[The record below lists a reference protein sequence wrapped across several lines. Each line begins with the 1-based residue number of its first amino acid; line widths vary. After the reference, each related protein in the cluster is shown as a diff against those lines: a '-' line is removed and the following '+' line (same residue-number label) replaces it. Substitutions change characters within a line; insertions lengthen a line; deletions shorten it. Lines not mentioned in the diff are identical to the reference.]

1 MSNLIQTKERL
12 NSTKSTQKVIKA
24 MELVASSK
32 IKKAKEKAL
41 ENETYFSDVTKIMKT
56 IFSFEDMIQ
65 YLALDKCEDK
75 TLIIGI
81 TSDMGLCG
89 AYNNNV
95 IKEVNNLIKDNP
107 NNYTVMLGNKGINK
121 LNYENITMKDTIGDI
136 SKIKDFD
143 LAKQASDIIK
153 TMYLEQKVNKVLI
166 VYTKFV
172 NPIVQEVEVLD
183 LFGLESVKKEENQ
196 MNVELIV
203 DGDRQKIFK
212 NMLMQYI
219 NSVMYHAILNAVASE
234 YAARRNSME
243 AANNNSL
250 EIIDQLNLEMN
261 RIRQSMITQEIAEII
276 GGAQALNE
284 E

>member
-41 ENETYFSDVTKIMKT
+41 NNKDYFEQVTGIMQS
-56 IFSFEDMIQ
+56 IYSFEDMFS
-65 YLALDKCEDK
+65 YMNLDECEDN

-95 IKEVNNLIKDNP
+95 IKKVTQLIAENDNP
-107 NNYTVMLGNKGINK
+107 LVVMAGNKGVNK
-121 LNYENITMKDTIGDI
+121 FNFEGISMHKAISDI
-136 SKIKDFD
+136 SRIEDFSLAKD
-143 LAKQASDIIK
+143 LAEEIINLYSSK
-153 TMYLEQKVNKVLI
+153 RVNKVLV

-172 NPIVQEVEVLD
+172 NPIVQQVKVID
-183 LFGLESVKKEENQ
+183 LFSLEQIEKDSLYNHDLE
-196 MNVELIV
+196 V
-203 DGDRQKIFK
+203 DGDKKQIF
-212 NMLMQYI
+212 NSLFIQYI
-219 NSVMYHAILNAVASE
+219 YSVSYYAILNSIASE
-234 YAARRNSME
+234 YASRRNSMD

-250 EIIDQLNLEMN
+250 ELIEHLNLEMN
-261 RIRQSMITQEIAEII
+261 RIRQAMITQEIAEII
-276 GGAQALNE
+276 GGAEALNKE
-284 E
+284 

>member
-41 ENETYFSDVTKIMKT
+41 NNKDYFEQVTGIMQS
-56 IFSFEDMIQ
+56 IYSFEDM
-65 YLALDKCEDK
+65 YSYMNLDECEDN

-95 IKEVNNLIKDNP
+95 IKKVTQLIADNDNP
-107 NNYTVMLGNKGINK
+107 LVVMAGNKGVNK
-121 LNYENITMKDTIGDI
+121 FNFEGISMYKAIGDI
-136 SKIKDFD
+136 SRIEDFSLAKD
-143 LAKQASDIIK
+143 LAEEIINLYRSK
-153 TMYLEQKVNKVLI
+153 RVNKVLV

-172 NPIVQEVEVLD
+172 NPIVQQVKVID
-183 LFGLESVKKEENQ
+183 LFSLEQIQKDSLYNYDLE
-196 MNVELIV
+196 V
-203 DGDRQKIFK
+203 DGDKKQIF
-212 NMLMQYI
+212 NSLFIQYI
-219 NSVMYHAILNAVASE
+219 YSVSYYAVLNSIASE
-234 YAARRNSME
+234 YASRRNSMD

-250 EIIDQLNLEMN
+250 ELIERLNLEMN
-261 RIRQSMITQEIAEII
+261 RIRQAMITQEIAEII
-276 GGAQALNE
+276 GGAEALNKE
-284 E
+284 

>member
-41 ENETYFSDVTKIMKT
+41 NNKDYFEQVTGIMQS
-56 IFSFEDMIQ
+56 IYSFEDMFS
-65 YLALDKCEDK
+65 YMNLDECEDN

-95 IKEVNNLIKDNP
+95 IKKVTQLIAEKDNP
-107 NNYTVMLGNKGINK
+107 FVVMAGNKGVNK
-121 LNYENITMKDTIGDI
+121 FNFEGISMHKAISDI
-136 SKIKDFD
+136 SRIEDFSLAKD
-143 LAKQASDIIK
+143 LAEEIINLYSSK
-153 TMYLEQKVNKVLI
+153 RVNKVLV

-172 NPIVQEVEVLD
+172 NPIVQQVEVID
-183 LFGLESVKKEENQ
+183 LFSLEQIEKDSLYNHDLE
-196 MNVELIV
+196 V
-203 DGDRQKIFK
+203 DGDKKQIFDS
-212 NMLMQYI
+212 LFIQYI
-219 NSVMYHAILNAVASE
+219 YSVSYYAVLNSIASE
-234 YAARRNSME
+234 YASRRNSMD

-250 EIIDQLNLEMN
+250 ELIEHLNLEMN
-261 RIRQSMITQEIAEII
+261 RIRQAMITQEIAEII
-276 GGAQALNE
+276 GGAEALNKE
-284 E
+284 

>member
-41 ENETYFSDVTKIMKT
+41 NNKDYFEQVTGIMQS
-56 IFSFEDMIQ
+56 IYSFEDMFS
-65 YLALDKCEDK
+65 YMNLDECEDN

-95 IKEVNNLIKDNP
+95 IKKVTQLIAENDNP
-107 NNYTVMLGNKGINK
+107 FVVMVGNKGVNK
-121 LNYENITMKDTIGDI
+121 FNFEGISMHKAISDI
-136 SKIKDFD
+136 SRIEDFSLAKD
-143 LAKQASDIIK
+143 LAEEIINLYSSK
-153 TMYLEQKVNKVLI
+153 RVNKVLV

-172 NPIVQEVEVLD
+172 NPIVQQVEVID
-183 LFGLESVKKEENQ
+183 LFSLEQIEKDSLYNYDLE
-196 MNVELIV
+196 V
-203 DGDRQKIFK
+203 DGDKKQIFDS
-212 NMLMQYI
+212 LFIQYI
-219 NSVMYHAILNAVASE
+219 YSVSYYAVLNSIASE
-234 YAARRNSME
+234 YASRRNSMD

-250 EIIDQLNLEMN
+250 ELIEHLNLEMN
-261 RIRQSMITQEIAEII
+261 RIRQAMITQEIAEII
-276 GGAQALNE
+276 GGAEALNKE
-284 E
+284 

>member
-41 ENETYFSDVTKIMKT
+41 NNKDYFEQVTGIMQS
-56 IFSFEDMIQ
+56 IYSFEDMFS
-65 YLALDKCEDK
+65 YMNLDECEDN

-95 IKEVNNLIKDNP
+95 IKKVTQLIAENDNP
-107 NNYTVMLGNKGINK
+107 LVVMAGNKGVNK
-121 LNYENITMKDTIGDI
+121 FNFEGISMHKAISDI
-136 SKIKDFD
+136 SRIEDFSLAKD
-143 LAKQASDIIK
+143 LAEEIINLYSSK
-153 TMYLEQKVNKVLI
+153 RVNKVLV

-172 NPIVQEVEVLD
+172 NPIVQQVEVID
-183 LFGLESVKKEENQ
+183 LFSLEQIEKDSLYNYDLE
-196 MNVELIV
+196 V
-203 DGDRQKIFK
+203 DGDKKQIF
-212 NMLMQYI
+212 NSLFIQYI
-219 NSVMYHAILNAVASE
+219 YSVSYYAVLNSIASE
-234 YAARRNSME
+234 YASRRNSMD

-250 EIIDQLNLEMN
+250 ELIEHLNLEMN
-261 RIRQSMITQEIAEII
+261 RIRQAMITQEIAEII
-276 GGAQALNE
+276 GGAEALNKE
-284 E
+284 

>member
-41 ENETYFSDVTKIMKT
+41 NNKDYFEQVTGIMQS
-56 IFSFEDMIQ
+56 IYSFDDMFSYMN
-65 YLALDKCEDK
+65 LDECEDN

-95 IKEVNNLIKDNP
+95 IKKVTQLIAENDNP
-107 NNYTVMLGNKGINK
+107 LVVMAGNKGVNK
-121 LNYENITMKDTIGDI
+121 FNFEGISMHKAIGDI
-136 SKIKDFD
+136 SRIEDFSLAKD
-143 LAKQASDIIK
+143 LAEEIINLYSSK
-153 TMYLEQKVNKVLI
+153 RVNKVLV

-172 NPIVQEVEVLD
+172 NPIVQQVKVID
-183 LFGLESVKKEENQ
+183 LFSLEQIEKDSLYNYDLE
-196 MNVELIV
+196 V
-203 DGDRQKIFK
+203 DGDKKQIF
-212 NMLMQYI
+212 NSLFIQYI
-219 NSVMYHAILNAVASE
+219 YSVSYYAVLNSIASE
-234 YAARRNSME
+234 YASRRNSMD

-250 EIIDQLNLEMN
+250 ELIEHLNLEMN
-261 RIRQSMITQEIAEII
+261 RIRQAMITQEIAEII
-276 GGAQALNE
+276 GGAEALNKE
-284 E
+284 

>member
-41 ENETYFSDVTKIMKT
+41 NNKDYFEQVTGIMQS
-56 IFSFEDMIQ
+56 IYSFEDMFS
-65 YLALDKCEDK
+65 YMNLDECEDN

-95 IKEVNNLIKDNP
+95 IKKVTQLIAENDNP
-107 NNYTVMLGNKGINK
+107 FVVMAGNKGVNK
-121 LNYENITMKDTIGDI
+121 FNFEGISMHKAISDI
-136 SKIKDFD
+136 SRIEDFNLAKD
-143 LAKQASDIIK
+143 LADEIINLYSSK
-153 TMYLEQKVNKVLI
+153 RVNKVLV

-172 NPIVQEVEVLD
+172 NPIVQQVEVID
-183 LFGLESVKKEENQ
+183 LFSLEQIEKDSLYNYDLE
-196 MNVELIV
+196 V
-203 DGDRQKIFK
+203 DGDKKQIF
-212 NMLMQYI
+212 NSLFIQYI
-219 NSVMYHAILNAVASE
+219 YSVSYYAVLNSIASE
-234 YAARRNSME
+234 YASRRNSMD

-250 EIIDQLNLEMN
+250 ELIEHLNLEMN
-261 RIRQSMITQEIAEII
+261 RIRQAMITQEIAEII
-276 GGAQALNE
+276 GGAEALNKE
-284 E
+284 

>member
-41 ENETYFSDVTKIMKT
+41 NNKDYFEQVTGIMQS
-56 IFSFEDMIQ
+56 IYSFEDMFS
-65 YLALDKCEDK
+65 YMNLDECEDN

-95 IKEVNNLIKDNP
+95 IKKVTQLIAENDNP
-107 NNYTVMLGNKGINK
+107 LVVMAGNKGVNK
-121 LNYENITMKDTIGDI
+121 FNFEGISMHKAIGDI
-136 SKIKDFD
+136 SRIEDFSLAKD
-143 LAKQASDIIK
+143 LAEEIINLYSSK
-153 TMYLEQKVNKVLI
+153 RVNKVLV

-172 NPIVQEVEVLD
+172 NPIVQQVKVID
-183 LFGLESVKKEENQ
+183 LFSLEQIEKDSLYNYDLE
-196 MNVELIV
+196 V
-203 DGDRQKIFK
+203 DGDKKQIF
-212 NMLMQYI
+212 NSLFIQYI
-219 NSVMYHAILNAVASE
+219 YSVSYYAVLNSIASE
-234 YAARRNSME
+234 YASRRNSMD

-250 EIIDQLNLEMN
+250 ELIEHLNLEMN
-261 RIRQSMITQEIAEII
+261 RIRQAMITQEIAEII
-276 GGAQALNE
+276 GGAEALNKE
-284 E
+284 

>member
-41 ENETYFSDVTKIMKT
+41 NNKDYFEQVTGIMQS
-56 IFSFEDMIQ
+56 IYSFEDMFS
-65 YLALDKCEDK
+65 YMNLDECEDN

-95 IKEVNNLIKDNP
+95 IKKVTQLIAENDNP
-107 NNYTVMLGNKGINK
+107 FVVMAGNKGVNK
-121 LNYENITMKDTIGDI
+121 FNFEGISMHKVISDI
-136 SKIKDFD
+136 SRIEDFSLAKD
-143 LAKQASDIIK
+143 LAEEIINLYSSK
-153 TMYLEQKVNKVLI
+153 RVNKVLV

-172 NPIVQEVEVLD
+172 NPIVQQVEVID
-183 LFGLESVKKEENQ
+183 LFSLEQIEKDSLYNHDLE
-196 MNVELIV
+196 V
-203 DGDRQKIFK
+203 DGDKKQIFDS
-212 NMLMQYI
+212 LFIQYI
-219 NSVMYHAILNAVASE
+219 YSVSYYAVLNSIASE
-234 YAARRNSME
+234 YASRRNSMD

-250 EIIDQLNLEMN
+250 ELIEHLNLEMN
-261 RIRQSMITQEIAEII
+261 RIRQAMITQEIAEII
-276 GGAQALNE
+276 GGAEALNKE
-284 E
+284 

>member
-41 ENETYFSDVTKIMKT
+41 NNKDYFEQVTGIMQS
-56 IFSFEDMIQ
+56 IYSFEDMFS
-65 YLALDKCEDK
+65 YMNLDECEDN

-95 IKEVNNLIKDNP
+95 IKKVTQLIAENDNP
-107 NNYTVMLGNKGINK
+107 FVVMAGNKGVNKSNFEGISMHKAIN
-121 LNYENITMKDTIGDI
+121 DI
-136 SKIKDFD
+136 SRIEDFSLAKD
-143 LAKQASDIIK
+143 LAEEIINLYSSK
-153 TMYLEQKVNKVLI
+153 RVNKVLV

-172 NPIVQEVEVLD
+172 NPIVQQVEVID
-183 LFGLESVKKEENQ
+183 LFSLEQIEKDSLYNYDLE
-196 MNVELIV
+196 V
-203 DGDRQKIFK
+203 DGDKKQIF
-212 NMLMQYI
+212 NSLFIQYI
-219 NSVMYHAILNAVASE
+219 YSVSYYAVLNSIASE
-234 YAARRNSME
+234 YASRRNSMD

-250 EIIDQLNLEMN
+250 ELIEHLNLEMN
-261 RIRQSMITQEIAEII
+261 RIRQAMITQEIAEII
-276 GGAQALNE
+276 GGAEALNKE
-284 E
+284 

>member
-41 ENETYFSDVTKIMKT
+41 NNKDYFEQVTGIMQS
-56 IFSFEDMIQ
+56 IYSFEDMFS
-65 YLALDKCEDK
+65 YMNLDECEDN

-95 IKEVNNLIKDNP
+95 IKKVTQLIAENDNP
-107 NNYTVMLGNKGINK
+107 FVVMAGNKGVNK
-121 LNYENITMKDTIGDI
+121 FNFEGISMHKAISDI
-136 SKIKDFD
+136 SRIEDFSLAKD
-143 LAKQASDIIK
+143 LAEEIINLYSSK
-153 TMYLEQKVNKVLI
+153 RVNKVLV

-172 NPIVQEVEVLD
+172 NPIVQQVEVID
-183 LFGLESVKKEENQ
+183 LFSLEQIEKDSLYNHDLE
-196 MNVELIV
+196 V
-203 DGDRQKIFK
+203 DGDKKQIFDS
-212 NMLMQYI
+212 LFIQYI
-219 NSVMYHAILNAVASE
+219 YSVSYYAVLNAVASE
-234 YAARRNSME
+234 YASRRNSMD

-250 EIIDQLNLEMN
+250 ELIEHLNLEMN
-261 RIRQSMITQEIAEII
+261 RIRQAMITQEIAEII
-276 GGAQALNE
+276 GGAEALNKE
-284 E
+284 

>member
-41 ENETYFSDVTKIMKT
+41 NNKDYFEQVTGIMQS
-56 IFSFEDMIQ
+56 IYSFEDMFS
-65 YLALDKCEDK
+65 YMNLDACEDN

-95 IKEVNNLIKDNP
+95 IKKVTQLIAENDNP
-107 NNYTVMLGNKGINK
+107 FVVMAGNKGVNK
-121 LNYENITMKDTIGDI
+121 FNFEGISMHNAISDI
-136 SKIKDFD
+136 SRIEDFSLAKD
-143 LAKQASDIIK
+143 LAEEIINLYSSK
-153 TMYLEQKVNKVLI
+153 RVNKVLV

-172 NPIVQEVEVLD
+172 NPIVQQVEVID
-183 LFGLESVKKEENQ
+183 LFSLEQIEKDSLYNYDLE
-196 MNVELIV
+196 V
-203 DGDRQKIFK
+203 DGDKKQIFDS
-212 NMLMQYI
+212 LFIQYI
-219 NSVMYHAILNAVASE
+219 YSVSYYAVLNSIASE
-234 YAARRNSME
+234 YASRRNSMD

-250 EIIDQLNLEMN
+250 ELIEHLNLEMN
-261 RIRQSMITQEIAEII
+261 RIRQAMITQEIAEII
-276 GGAQALNE
+276 GGAEALNKE
-284 E
+284 

>member
-41 ENETYFSDVTKIMKT
+41 NNKDYFEQVTGIMQS
-56 IFSFEDMIQ
+56 IYSFEDMFS
-65 YLALDKCEDK
+65 YMNLDECEDN

-95 IKEVNNLIKDNP
+95 IKKVTQLIAENDNP
-107 NNYTVMLGNKGINK
+107 FVVMAGNKGVNK
-121 LNYENITMKDTIGDI
+121 FNFEGISMHKAISDI
-136 SKIKDFD
+136 SRIEDFSLAKD
-143 LAKQASDIIK
+143 LAEEIINLYSSK
-153 TMYLEQKVNKVLI
+153 RVNKVLV

-172 NPIVQEVEVLD
+172 NPIVQQVEVID
-183 LFGLESVKKEENQ
+183 LFSLDQIEKDSLYNHDLE
-196 MNVELIV
+196 V
-203 DGDRQKIFK
+203 DGDKKQIF
-212 NMLMQYI
+212 NSLFIQYI
-219 NSVMYHAILNAVASE
+219 YSVSYYGVLNSIASE
-234 YAARRNSME
+234 YASRRNSMD

-250 EIIDQLNLEMN
+250 ELIEHLNLEMN
-261 RIRQSMITQEIAEII
+261 RIRQAMITQEIAEII
-276 GGAQALNE
+276 GGAEALNKE
-284 E
+284 

>member
-41 ENETYFSDVTKIMKT
+41 NNKDYFEQVTGIMQS
-56 IFSFEDMIQ
+56 IYSFEDMFS
-65 YLALDKCEDK
+65 YMNLDECEDN

-95 IKEVNNLIKDNP
+95 IKKVTQLIAKNDNP
-107 NNYTVMLGNKGINK
+107 FVVMAGNKGVNK
-121 LNYENITMKDTIGDI
+121 FNFEGISMHKAISDI
-136 SKIKDFD
+136 SRIEDFSLAKD
-143 LAKQASDIIK
+143 LAEEIINLYSSK
-153 TMYLEQKVNKVLI
+153 RVNKVLV

-172 NPIVQEVEVLD
+172 NPIVQQVEVID
-183 LFGLESVKKEENQ
+183 LFSLEQIEKDSLYNYDLE
-196 MNVELIV
+196 V
-203 DGDRQKIFK
+203 DGDKKQIFDS
-212 NMLMQYI
+212 LFIQYI
-219 NSVMYHAILNAVASE
+219 YSVSYYAVLNSIASE
-234 YAARRNSME
+234 YASRRNSMD

-250 EIIDQLNLEMN
+250 ELIEHLNLEMN
-261 RIRQSMITQEIAEII
+261 RIRQAMITQEIAEII
-276 GGAQALNE
+276 GGAEALNKE
-284 E
+284 

>member
-41 ENETYFSDVTKIMKT
+41 NNKDYFEQVTGIMQS
-56 IFSFEDMIQ
+56 IYSFEDMFS
-65 YLALDKCEDK
+65 YMNLDECEDN

-95 IKEVNNLIKDNP
+95 IKKVTQLIAENDNP
-107 NNYTVMLGNKGINK
+107 FVVMAGNKGVNK
-121 LNYENITMKDTIGDI
+121 FNFEGISMHKAISDI
-136 SKIKDFD
+136 SRIEDFSLAKD
-143 LAKQASDIIK
+143 LAEEIINLYSSK
-153 TMYLEQKVNKVLI
+153 RVNKVLV

-172 NPIVQEVEVLD
+172 NPIVQQVEVID
-183 LFGLESVKKEENQ
+183 LFSLEQIEKDSLYNHDLE
-196 MNVELIV
+196 V
-203 DGDRQKIFK
+203 DGDKKQIFDS
-212 NMLMQYI
+212 LFIQYI
-219 NSVMYHAILNAVASE
+219 YSVSYYAVLNSIASE
-234 YAARRNSME
+234 YASRRNSMD

-250 EIIDQLNLEMN
+250 ELIEHLNLEMN
-261 RIRQSMITQEIAEII
+261 RIRQAMITQEIAEII
-276 GGAQALNE
+276 GGAEALNKE
-284 E
+284 

>member
-41 ENETYFSDVTKIMKT
+41 NNKDYFEQVTGIMQS
-56 IFSFEDMIQ
+56 IYSFEDMFS
-65 YLALDKCEDK
+65 YMNLDECEDN

-95 IKEVNNLIKDNP
+95 IKKVTQLIAENDNP
-107 NNYTVMLGNKGINK
+107 LVVMAGNKGVNK
-121 LNYENITMKDTIGDI
+121 FNFEGISMHKAISDI
-136 SKIKDFD
+136 SRIEDFSLAKD
-143 LAKQASDIIK
+143 LAEEIINLYSSK
-153 TMYLEQKVNKVLI
+153 RVNKVLV

-172 NPIVQEVEVLD
+172 NPIVQQVKVID
-183 LFGLESVKKEENQ
+183 LFSLEQIEKDSLYNYDLE
-196 MNVELIV
+196 V
-203 DGDRQKIFK
+203 DGDKKQIF
-212 NMLMQYI
+212 NSLFIQYI
-219 NSVMYHAILNAVASE
+219 YSVSYYAVLNSIASE
-234 YAARRNSME
+234 YASRRNSMD

-250 EIIDQLNLEMN
+250 ELIEHLNLEMN
-261 RIRQSMITQEIAEII
+261 RIRQAMITQEIAEII
-276 GGAQALNE
+276 GGAEALNKE
-284 E
+284 

>member
-41 ENETYFSDVTKIMKT
+41 NNKDYFEQVTGIMQS
-56 IFSFEDMIQ
+56 IYSFEDMFS
-65 YLALDKCEDK
+65 YMNLDECEDN

-95 IKEVNNLIKDNP
+95 IKKVTQLIAENDNP
-107 NNYTVMLGNKGINK
+107 FVVMAGNKGVNK
-121 LNYENITMKDTIGDI
+121 FNFEGISMHKAISDI
-136 SKIKDFD
+136 SRIEDFSLAKD
-143 LAKQASDIIK
+143 LAEEIINLYSSK
-153 TMYLEQKVNKVLI
+153 RVNKVLV

-172 NPIVQEVEVLD
+172 NPIVQQVEVID
-183 LFGLESVKKEENQ
+183 LFSLEQIEKDSLYNHDLE
-196 MNVELIV
+196 V
-203 DGDRQKIFK
+203 DGDKKQIF
-212 NMLMQYI
+212 NSLFIQYI
-219 NSVMYHAILNAVASE
+219 YSVSYYAVLNAVASE
-234 YAARRNSME
+234 YASRRNSMD

-250 EIIDQLNLEMN
+250 ELIEHLNLEMN
-261 RIRQSMITQEIAEII
+261 RIRQAMITQEIAEII
-276 GGAQALNE
+276 GGAEALNKE
-284 E
+284 

>member
-41 ENETYFSDVTKIMKT
+41 NNKDYFQQVTGIMQS
-56 IFSFEDMIQ
+56 IYSFEDMFS
-65 YLALDKCEDK
+65 YMNLDECEDS

-95 IKEVNNLIKDNP
+95 IKKVTQLIAENDNP
-107 NNYTVMLGNKGINK
+107 FVVMAGNKGVNK
-121 LNYENITMKDTIGDI
+121 FNFEGI
-136 SKIKDFD
+136 SMHKAISEISRIEDFSLAKD
-143 LAKQASDIIK
+143 LAEEIINLYSSK
-153 TMYLEQKVNKVLI
+153 RVNKVLV

-172 NPIVQEVEVLD
+172 NPIVQQVEVID
-183 LFGLESVKKEENQ
+183 LFSLEQIEKDSLYNHDLE
-196 MNVELIV
+196 V
-203 DGDRQKIFK
+203 DGDKKQIF
-212 NMLMQYI
+212 NSLFIQYI
-219 NSVMYHAILNAVASE
+219 YSVSYYAVLNSIASE
-234 YAARRNSME
+234 YASRRNSMD

-250 EIIDQLNLEMN
+250 ELIEHLNLEMN
-261 RIRQSMITQEIAEII
+261 RIRQAMITQEIAEII
-276 GGAQALNE
+276 GGAEALNKE
-284 E
+284 

>member
-41 ENETYFSDVTKIMKT
+41 NNKDYFEQVTGIMQS
-56 IFSFEDMIQ
+56 IYSFDDMFSYMN
-65 YLALDKCEDK
+65 LDECEDN

-95 IKEVNNLIKDNP
+95 IKKVIQLIAENDNP
-107 NNYTVMLGNKGINK
+107 FVVMAGNKGVNK
-121 LNYENITMKDTIGDI
+121 FNFEGIRMHKAISDI
-136 SKIKDFD
+136 SRIEDFSLAKD
-143 LAKQASDIIK
+143 LAEEIINLYSSK
-153 TMYLEQKVNKVLI
+153 RVNKVLV

-172 NPIVQEVEVLD
+172 NPIVQQVEVID
-183 LFGLESVKKEENQ
+183 LFSLEQIEKDSLYNYDLE
-196 MNVELIV
+196 V
-203 DGDRQKIFK
+203 DGDKKQIF
-212 NMLMQYI
+212 NSLFIQYI
-219 NSVMYHAILNAVASE
+219 YSVSYYAVLNSIASE
-234 YAARRNSME
+234 YASRRNSMD

-250 EIIDQLNLEMN
+250 ELIEHLNLEMN
-261 RIRQSMITQEIAEII
+261 RIRQAMITQEIAEII
-276 GGAQALNE
+276 GGAEALNKE
-284 E
+284 

>member
-41 ENETYFSDVTKIMKT
+41 NNKDYFEQITGIMQS
-56 IFSFEDMIQ
+56 IYSFEDMFS
-65 YLALDKCEDK
+65 YMNLDECEDN

-95 IKEVNNLIKDNP
+95 IKKVTQLIAENDNP
-107 NNYTVMLGNKGINK
+107 LVVMAGNKGVNK
-121 LNYENITMKDTIGDI
+121 FNFEGISMHKAISDI
-136 SKIKDFD
+136 SRIEDFSLAKD
-143 LAKQASDIIK
+143 LAEEIINLYSSK
-153 TMYLEQKVNKVLI
+153 RVNKVLV

-172 NPIVQEVEVLD
+172 NPIVQQVKVID
-183 LFGLESVKKEENQ
+183 LFSLEQIEKDSLYNYDLE
-196 MNVELIV
+196 V
-203 DGDRQKIFK
+203 DGDKKQIF
-212 NMLMQYI
+212 NSLFIQYI
-219 NSVMYHAILNAVASE
+219 YSVSYYAVLNSIASE
-234 YAARRNSME
+234 YASRRNSMD

-250 EIIDQLNLEMN
+250 ELIEHLNLEMN
-261 RIRQSMITQEIAEII
+261 RIRQAMITQEIAEII
-276 GGAQALNE
+276 GGAEALNKE
-284 E
+284 

>member
-41 ENETYFSDVTKIMKT
+41 NNKDYFEQVTGIMQS
-56 IFSFEDMIQ
+56 IYSFEDMFS
-65 YLALDKCEDK
+65 YMNLDECEDN

-95 IKEVNNLIKDNP
+95 IKKVTQLIAENDNP
-107 NNYTVMLGNKGINK
+107 FVVMAGNKGVNK
-121 LNYENITMKDTIGDI
+121 FNFEGISMHKAISDI
-136 SKIKDFD
+136 SRIEDFSLAKD
-143 LAKQASDIIK
+143 LAEEIINLYSSK
-153 TMYLEQKVNKVLI
+153 RVNKVLV

-172 NPIVQEVEVLD
+172 NPIVQQVEVINLFSLEQIEKDSLYNYD
-183 LFGLESVKKEENQ
+183 LE
-196 MNVELIV
+196 V
-203 DGDRQKIFK
+203 DGDKKQIFDS
-212 NMLMQYI
+212 LFIQYI
-219 NSVMYHAILNAVASE
+219 YSVSYYAVLNSIASE
-234 YAARRNSME
+234 YASRRNSMD

-250 EIIDQLNLEMN
+250 ELIEHLNLEMN
-261 RIRQSMITQEIAEII
+261 RIRQAMITQEIAEII
-276 GGAQALNE
+276 GGAEALNKE
-284 E
+284 

>member
-41 ENETYFSDVTKIMKT
+41 NNKDYFEQVTGIMQS
-56 IFSFEDMIQ
+56 IYSFEDMFS
-65 YLALDKCEDK
+65 YMNLDECEDN

-95 IKEVNNLIKDNP
+95 IKKVTQLIAENDNP
-107 NNYTVMLGNKGINK
+107 FVVMAGNKGVNK
-121 LNYENITMKDTIGDI
+121 FNFEDI
-136 SKIKDFD
+136 SMHKAISDISRIEDFSLAKD
-143 LAKQASDIIK
+143 LADEIINLYSSK
-153 TMYLEQKVNKVLI
+153 RVNKVLV

-172 NPIVQEVEVLD
+172 NPIVQQVEVID
-183 LFGLESVKKEENQ
+183 LFSLEQIEKDSLYNYDLE
-196 MNVELIV
+196 V
-203 DGDRQKIFK
+203 DGDKKQIF
-212 NMLMQYI
+212 NSLFIQYI
-219 NSVMYHAILNAVASE
+219 YSVSYYAVLNSIASE
-234 YAARRNSME
+234 YASRRNSMD

-250 EIIDQLNLEMN
+250 ELIEHLNLEMN
-261 RIRQSMITQEIAEII
+261 RIRQAMITQEIAEII
-276 GGAQALNE
+276 GGAEALNKE
-284 E
+284 